1 MPTVLITG
9 AGGYAGGRLLEHL
22 RKQGAEVVAGV
33 RNRPRK
39 LAFERQGIRSLVCD
53 VADAINVARVVA
65 VVRPDA
71 VVHLAGVSV
80 AADAAREPLEAYQC
94 TVNSWAYI
102 LDGVRRAAPRTR
114 VLLVSAA
121 DVYGRSGDDG
131 RMLRE
136 DTPSDPVTLFGSLK
150 ALAEEVWET
159 LFREYHLNAS
169 VARPFA
175 YTGPGQP
182 RKFPLADLAGRM
194 AESGGGSITAP
205 ADWDPRQRCDLLHID
220 DVVAAY
226 DKILWNGRPGEVYNV
241 ATGSPQS
248 LGDLADELSTLSG
261 VRCEHADVEPSKAGR
276 RVACLSGDASKLR
289 TDCGWSPTRTPS
301 DAIREL
307 WESAA
312 ASPRRE
318 PAAAGR

>member
-1 MPTVLITG
+1 VPTVLITG

-53 VADAINVARVVA
+53 VADAINVARVIA

-80 AADAAREPLEAYQC
+80 ASDAAREPLEAYHS
-94 TVNSWAYI
+94 TVNSWAYV
-102 LDGVRRAAPRTR
+102 LDGVRRAAPRAR

-121 DVYGRSGDDG
+121 DVYGGGDDG

-136 DTPSDPVTLFGSLK
+136 DTPSAPLTLFGSLK
-150 ALAEEVWET
+150 ALAEQVWQT

-182 RKFPLADLAGRM
+182 RKFPFADLAGRM
-194 AESGGGSITAP
+194 AERSGGSVTAP
-205 ADWDPRQRCDLLHID
+205 ANWDPRHRCDVLHID

-226 DKILWNGRPGEVYNV
+226 ERILWNGRPGEVYNV
-241 ATGSPQS
+241 ATGTPQL
-248 LGDLADELSTLSG
+248 LGDLADELSSLSG
-261 VRCEHADVEPSKAGR
+261 VRCEQADVEPSKTGR
-276 RVACLSGDASKLR
+276 RVSCLSGDASKLR
-289 TDCGWSPTRTPS
+289 TDCGWTPVRTAS

-307 WESAA
+307 WEASAA
-312 ASPRRE
+312 APRRE
-318 PAAAGR
+318 PVAARD

>member
-53 VADAINVARVVA
+53 VADAINVARVIA

-71 VVHLAGVSV
+71 IVHLAGVSV
-80 AADAAREPLEAYQC
+80 ASDAAREPLEAYHS
-94 TVNSWAYI
+94 TVNSWAYV

-121 DVYGRSGDDG
+121 DVYGCGGDDG

-136 DTPSDPVTLFGSLK
+136 DTPFAPLTLFGSLK
-150 ALAEEVWET
+150 ALAEQVWQM

-182 RKFPLADLAGRM
+182 RKFPFADLAGRM
-194 AESGGGSITAP
+194 AECGVGSIAAP
-205 ADWDPRQRCDLLHID
+205 PNWDPRHRCDVLHID

-226 DKILWNGRPGEVYNV
+226 ERILWNGRPGEVYNV
-241 ATGSPQS
+241 ATGTPQL
-248 LGDLADELSTLSG
+248 LGDLADELTSLSG
-261 VRCEHADVEPSKAGR
+261 VRCEQADVEPSKAGR

-289 TDCGWSPTRTPS
+289 TDCGWTPTRTAS

-307 WESAA
+307 WQACA

-318 PAAAGR
+318 PMAARD